1 MSLVNLPLSPFDIII
16 LNKMEDRRDADTR
29 AAGHAR
35 HSGKLKPSA
44 VPEEVFRG
52 TRDRPLP
59 AWAQLAFLFR
69 ERRRHDKARP
79 EAGAGGQRLC
89 SGISDAQKAPGPRG
103 AQIQPKSPC
112 PPLLGL
118 HAGHG
123 DKAQRARVGV

>member
-1 MSLVNLPLSPFDIII
+1 M
-16 LNKMEDRRDADTR
+16 
-29 AAGHAR
+29 
-35 HSGKLKPSA
+35 
-44 VPEEVFRG
+44 PEEVFRG

-103 AQIQPKSPC
+103 AQVQSS
-112 PPLLGL
+112 G
-118 HAGHG
+118 AGPSLQGIPAGNG
-123 DKAQRARVGV
+123 DKAQRAWAGVQRNVRGGIMYYK